1 MLKDLR
7 HAIRMLWQAKGWTTV
22 VVLSLALG
30 IGANTALFSAMN
42 GMLLTKVPVK
52 DPDTLVRFLFWGRND
67 MSNSSSGYGYS
78 NEDTGWAGR
87 PGLVFVS
94 DVQAVRRRQPDDDGS
109 LRVRAAGTD
118 ECRRRRAGRPLERLP
133 CVRQLFPGSRRV
145 SAPGSHDRSR
155 RRYAVGDACGG
166 HQLEILALPIRY
178 RSERRRTQHQGQ

>member
-7 HAIRMLWQAKGWTTV
+7 HAIRMLWQAKSWTTV

-78 NEDTGWAGR
+78 KKTPDGQDVRASFSYPMYKQFVADNRTMTDLFACAPQGR
-87 PGLVFVS
+87 MNVVVEVFSVS
-94 DVQAVRRRQPDDDGS
+94 RQKSRCS
-109 LRVRAAGTD
+109 LRMRAK
-118 ECRRRRAGRPLERLP
+118 
-133 CVRQLFPGSRRV
+133 
-145 SAPGSHDRSR
+145 SA
-155 RRYAVGDACGG
+155 
-166 HQLEILALPIRY
+166 
-178 RSERRRTQHQGQ
+178 

>member
-1 MLKDLR
+1 METATETQEPALLKDLR

-78 NEDTGWAGR
+78 TRHRMGR
-87 PGLVFVS
+87 TSGPRFRIRCTS
-94 DVQAVRRRQPDDDGS
+94 SSSPTTRR
-109 LRVRAAGTD
+109 
-118 ECRRRRAGRPLERLP
+118 
-133 CVRQLFPGSRRV
+133 
-145 SAPGSHDRSR
+145 
-155 RRYAVGDACGG
+155 
-166 HQLEILALPIRY
+166 
-178 RSERRRTQHQGQ
+178 

>member
-78 NEDTGWAGR
+78 NKT
-87 PGLVFVS
+87 
-94 DVQAVRRRQPDDDGS
+94 PDGQD
-109 LRVRAAGTD
+109 VRASFSYPMYKQFVADNRTMTD
-118 ECRRRRAGRPLERLP
+118 LFACAPQGRMNVVVDGQADLSTAFL
-133 CVRQLFPGSRRV
+133 CVRQLLPGSRRV
-145 SAPGSHDRSR
+145 SAPGPHDRSR

-166 HQLEILALPIRY
+166 HQLEILALAIRH
-178 RSERRRTQHQGQ
+178 RSRRPR